1 MNDNDIYGKTEA
13 GLAEVRTRGAGVSQ
27 RLRSVLIM
35 VDGERRVGELRQAA
49 ATLGLP
55 GDALDSLAKLQ
66 LITLRREAAARPA
79 ASASAPAPGPI
90 AAPALPPPALPADPV
105 ERFRV
110 AKSFMNDAVVDA
122 LGLRA
127 FMFTLK
133 LERCGTVADVASLT
147 DECAKLLSKA
157 RGPDAGRIFGARM
170 RTLVG

>member
-66 LITLRREAAARPA
+66 LITLRREAASRPA
-79 ASASAPAPGPI
+79 ASAPAPGPI
-90 AAPALPPPALPADPV
+90 AAPAPPPSALPADPV

-147 DECAKLLSKA
+147 DECVKLLSKA